1 MDLYEAIHRGREL
14 SKAGK
19 SFSFSFMSY
28 NSEEGISDGVIEV
41 RNGRFLS
48 RETKEHH
55 REAEMVERYINLD
68 TMAVRHFYQ
77 PLLMVFEGEKVTL
90 Q

>member
-1 MDLYEAIHRGREL
+1 MDIYEAIQRGRKL
-14 SKAGK
+14 SAEGK

-28 NSEEGISDGVIEV
+28 NSQAGTSEGVIEV

-48 RETKEHH
+48 REDKRHH
-55 REAEMVERYINLD
+55 RDAEIVERYINLD
-68 TMAVRHFYQ
+68 TMETRHFYQ
-77 PLLMVFEGEKVTL
+77 PLLMTFEGEKVIL